1 MLRRS
6 VLMSGLVLVL
16 IVSLAS
22 AQQRRGQ
29 GRRGFGGRGFGAM
42 RASSAMLLGIE
53 EVQKELG
60 LSDEQKKQVDE
71 LLSDVREQMRSSFGG
86 FQEMQDLSQEERE
99 ERFAEMRKKAA
110 ATNKQADEKVG
121 SILDTKQ
128 AERLGQLRIQRE
140 GLRALSRPEIAER
153 LGLTEEQQ
161 TQMRKIR
168 EDARPQA
175 RGGRDMSEEDRR
187 AMFARMRQQ
196 REKMEADILAVLTDE
211 QKQKWAE
218 AKGQAF
224 EFPRPQG
231 FGGSGGRNAGPRRR
245 PPSKKRDQ

>member
-16 IVSLAS
+16 IVSTAS

-29 GRRGFGGRGFGAM
+29 GRRGFGGRGFRGM

-86 FQEMQDLSQEERE
+86 FQEMQDLSQEERA
-99 ERFAEMRKKAA
+99 ERFAKVIEKVEV
-110 ATNKQADEKVG
+110 TNKQTDEKVG
-121 SILDTKQ
+121 KILDAKQ

-140 GLRALSRPEIAER
+140 GLRALSRPKIAER
-153 LGLTEEQQ
+153 LGLTDQQ
-161 TQMRKIR
+161 QAEMRKIR
-168 EDARPQA
+168 EDVRPQA

-187 AMFARMRQQ
+187 AMFARMMQQ

-231 FGGSGGRNAGPRRR
+231 FGGFGGRNAGPRRR
-245 PPSKKRDQ
+245 PPSKKIDQ